1 MRLKRR
7 NVLFGLIGL
16 SLPLIASSCNG
27 NAPEATSESTTA
39 ASSKG
44 SGQVPEKI
52 RIAYQVIPNAELL
65 AKALGLTKQ
74 AFPNAEVNYI
84 SFDSGRDVNTA
95 MAANGID
102 LGLIGSVGVSV
113 GIAQNLPYDVYFI
126 HDLIGEAE
134 ALVVKG
140 DIKAIA
146 DIRGKKIAVPFGST
160 THFSLLSLLQ
170 LEGIAPGEL
179 TVLDLQPQEMV
190 AAWQRGDI
198 DGGYVWQP
206 NLGKLQKDGG
216 TILVTSADLA
226 KRGVVT
232 ADVGVVRQEFM
243 EKYPD
248 TVKQYVAMLD
258 QAVKSYRED
267 PQAAAKVIAPELGLT
282 PEESLSVMKQLIWL
296 DASEQADSKY
306 LGTPDKPG
314 TFAKVLKDSAD
325 FMVTQKAIGSAPEL
339 ETYQK
344 RIRDEFLS

>member
-16 SLPLIASSCNG
+16 SLPLIASSCSG
-27 NAPEATSESTTA
+27 APEATSGSTTA
-39 ASSKG
+39 SEEG
-44 SGQVPEKI
+44 SGQMPEKI
-52 RIAYQVIPNAELL
+52 RIGYQVIPNAELL
-65 AKALGLTKQ
+65 AKALGMAKQ
-74 AFPNAEVNYI
+74 AFPDAEVNYI

-102 LGLIGSVGVSV
+102 FGLIGSVGVSV

-126 HDLIGEAE
+126 HDMIGEAE

-160 THFSLLSLLQ
+160 THFSLLSLLK
-170 LEGIAPGEL
+170 LEGIAPGEV

-206 NLGKLQKDGG
+206 NLGKLQNDRG
-216 TILVTSADLA
+216 TILISSADLA
-226 KRGVVT
+226 KRGVIT
-232 ADVGVVRQEFM
+232 ADVGVVRKEFM
-243 EKYPD
+243 AKYPEL
-248 TVKQYVAMLD
+248 VKQYVAVLD
-258 QAVKSYRED
+258 KAVKSYRKD
-267 PQAAAKVIAPELGLT
+267 PPSAAKALAPELGLT
-282 PEESLSVMKQLIWL
+282 PEESLSVMKQVIWL
-296 DASEQADSKY
+296 DAAEQADPKY
-306 LGTPDKPG
+306 LGTPDQPG
-314 TFAKVLKDSAD
+314 AFAKVLKDSAD

-339 ETYQK
+339 QTYQK
-344 RIRDEFLS
+344 SIHKEVLL